1 MALIGSNDAADTSTD
16 LDASEAIVL
25 APASPAPLSADLAAV
40 RARADGYAAAS
51 KASNTRRAYDRA
63 WNAFTAWLADQGRAP
78 FPPSGESVADYVA
91 HLAGEG
97 LAPASVDLALAALAS
112 TYAAAGF
119 PGLRKHPRVK
129 AVREGFRRAS
139 GTAQRAAAPLV
150 APELR
155 AVLAAL
161 PSTLAGARDRALLL
175 VGFAAALRRS
185 EIVALDV
192 AHVRFVDEG
201 AIVHLERSK
210 VDQEGEGR
218 DVAIPFGSAIELCPV
233 RALRAWLALAG
244 ITAGPI
250 FRSVGKAGRLSVE
263 RLSDRSV
270 ALIVKAA
277 VERAEIDPAGFSG
290 HSLRAGFATSAAR
303 AGVALPDLM
312 RQTGHKK
319 AETALRYVREADLFR
334 RNAAAGLL

>member
-1 MALIGSNDAADTSTD
+1 M
-16 LDASEAIVL
+16 
-25 APASPAPLSADLAAV
+25 

-51 KASNTRRAYDRA
+51 KASATPAAPTIARGTPSPHGLPISAPLPRPRGERRRLRGAPRRRGPRPGIGGPRTRRPRV
-63 WNAFTAWLADQGRAP
+63 NVR
-78 FPPSGESVADYVA
+78 
-91 HLAGEG
+91 
-97 LAPASVDLALAALAS
+97 
-112 TYAAAGF
+112 AAGF

-129 AVREGFRRAS
+129 AVREGFRPRL
-139 GTAQRAAAPLV
+139 GDRAAGRRSPSQRPSLGRPRRAPV
-150 APELR
+150 DARRGEGSRPAPR
-155 AVLAAL
+155 
-161 PSTLAGARDRALLL
+161 G
-175 VGFAAALRRS
+175 GFAAALRRS

-218 DVAIPFGSAIELCPV
+218 DVADPVRLPRSSLPV